1 MKDVD
6 RRRDI
11 DDDRE
16 NTNGDDRKG
25 SFTHYKGLG
34 KFYWLMSSSR
44 RRISH
49 PRSRRARYRRVDNF
63 HGHASYN
70 FDSGGL

>member
-16 NTNGDDRKG
+16 NGTDGEDRKG
-25 SFTHYKGLG
+25 SF
-34 KFYWLMSSSR
+34 SS
-44 RRISH
+44 
-49 PRSRRARYRRVDNF
+49 F
-63 HGHASYN
+63 QKM
-70 FDSGGL
+70 GGLLTSNVLQ

>member
-6 RRRDI
+6 RRRDV

-25 SFTHYKGLG
+25 SLT
-34 KFYWLMSSSR
+34 S
-44 RRISH
+44 I
-49 PRSRRARYRRVDNF
+49 
-63 HGHASYN
+63 
-70 FDSGGL
+70 

>member
-11 DDDRE
+11 EDDRD

-25 SFTHYKGLG
+25 SFTRSEGIG
-34 KFYWLMSSSR
+34 KYTDQSL
-44 RRISH
+44 
-49 PRSRRARYRRVDNF
+49 PVDVGTPIPA
-63 HGHASYN
+63 HDELDTAE
-70 FDSGGL
+70 

>member
-25 SFTHYKGLG
+25 NFTRCEGLG
-34 KFYWLMSSSR
+34 TFR
-44 RRISH
+44 
-49 PRSRRARYRRVDNF
+49 
-63 HGHASYN
+63 
-70 FDSGGL
+70 

>member
-11 DDDRE
+11 EDDRE

-25 SFTHYKGLG
+25 SSTCYKR
-34 KFYWLMSSSR
+34 FRQSADQS
-44 RRISH
+44 
-49 PRSRRARYRRVDNF
+49 F
-63 HGHASYN
+63 
-70 FDSGGL
+70 

>member
-11 DDDRE
+11 EDDRE

-25 SFTHYKGLG
+25 SFAIVNYSETLLIRPIKSTWDLP
-34 KFYWLMSSSR
+34 FPLTTSSTPPNRQLSL
-44 RRISH
+44 
-49 PRSRRARYRRVDNF
+49 ARV
-63 HGHASYN
+63 
-70 FDSGGL
+70 

>member
-16 NTNGDDRKG
+16 NANGDDRKG
-25 SFTHYKGLG
+25 RIYGYKGL
-34 KFYWLMSSSR
+34 R
-44 RRISH
+44 
-49 PRSRRARYRRVDNF
+49 
-63 HGHASYN
+63 
-70 FDSGGL
+70 